1 MFSMIIPLDN
11 KELLLHEE
19 IVTKDQLGGGG
30 GSLEERCSSITFEDI
45 LPYTHAHFDI
55 VVDDDWDSA
64 EVKARAWINGTSVDL
79 LRKNLICI

>member
-1 MFSMIIPLDN
+1 MVLTVTIPGEKSYLSLED
-11 KELLLHEE
+11 EE
-19 IVTKDQLGGGG
+19 VVFNQLGGG

-79 LRKNLICI
+79 LRE